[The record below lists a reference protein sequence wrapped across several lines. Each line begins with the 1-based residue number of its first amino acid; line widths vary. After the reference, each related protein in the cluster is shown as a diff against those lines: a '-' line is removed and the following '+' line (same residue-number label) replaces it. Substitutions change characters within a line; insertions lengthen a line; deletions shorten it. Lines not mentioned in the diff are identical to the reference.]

1 MRDSFN
7 RIMENAGAQISY
19 LLFEKEGH
27 LSIEAKGYFTEDK
40 FIFSS
45 SFSRELTV
53 RYLPL
58 SLVNYVART
67 KENVV
72 LNRASQEGKFLKDP
86 YIVKNKPLSIL
97 CIPLI
102 NQGELIGILYL
113 ENNLTIDAFTTERLE
128 VLGLLSSQ
136 IAISL
141 KNALLYANLETA
153 NIQLKEA
160 KDRLEDYSKNL
171 EKKVEER
178 TLELK
183 KKTRI
188 YNKLCKN
195 YSKPKLN

>member
-1 MRDSFN
+1 M
-7 RIMENAGAQISY
+7 
-19 LLFEKEGH
+19 
-27 LSIEAKGYFTEDK
+27 
-40 FIFSS
+40 
-45 SFSRELTV
+45 TV

-183 KKTRI
+183 KKKPGFTTSFAKITANPNSINSNR
-188 YNKLCKN
+188 KN
-195 YSKPKLN
+195 V